1 VSDQVV
7 RIGPEATTFTAS
19 CDECGTP
26 FAGRLDD
33 DLDEGVFLCR
43 YGHAI
48 RIVRAAAEEP
58 PTAAV
63 A

>member
-1 VSDQVV
+1 MNRRVV
-7 RIGPEATTFTAS
+7 IGGADTTFTAQ
-19 CDECGTP
+19 CETCGAT

-43 YGHAI
+43 EGHATT
-48 RIVRAAAEEP
+48 IVRAAQADDDAA
-58 PTAAV
+58 TAA